1 MNLYKFERGLSQD
14 TLLGKLLIC
23 SWLAFSGKSTS
34 TFRMDLISYSNAN
47 VVEFSSAEDELKLQ
61 LLKQKK
67 KEPTTEY

>member
-1 MNLYKFERGLSQD
+1 
-14 TLLGKLLIC
+14 
-23 SWLAFSGKSTS
+23 
-34 TFRMDLISYSNAN
+34 MDLISYSNAN